1 MVMSA
6 VQLKHL
12 VLLTLSHLH
21 LPLIGL
27 NFFDDEMECVDS
39 DEPEPKDPYATS

>member
-12 VLLTLSHLH
+12 VLLTLSH

-39 DEPEPKDPYATS
+39 DEPEPK